1 VAQWSANGEK
11 ERACPDA
18 PRTGQASRSHS
29 VAKLCL
35 LLASG
40 VDSCECPLPPI
51 AKSTVATSDDRAQIA
66 EAWRMGQIDPSQLLD
81 LSGGVRRLPARRARR
96 TTPCRAWHDLDQ
108 RRGWARRTPPILRW
122 LLADVEAN
130 EKVLAPSARRIGA
143 YLLAAQSTNW
153 CEAAQKARYL
163 LNLSPAPWPRK
174 AAADRRSSPRC
185 SMISSGSDANRQCR
199 HPGGA
204 RSDPPLAP
212 VCLFEKAGPH
222 RRSLLNPVSKLRK
235 AWVFERG

>member
-1 VAQWSANGEK
+1 
-11 ERACPDA
+11 
-18 PRTGQASRSHS
+18 

-51 AKSTVATSDDRAQIA
+51 AMSTVAISDDRAQIA

-96 TTPCRAWHDLDQ
+96 ATPCRASVRSGSASRDGRAEGHRFCTGCWRTWGLT
-108 RRGWARRTPPILRW
+108 RRSLR
-122 LLADVEAN
+122 LQQDALE
-130 EKVLAPSARRIGA
+130 A
-143 YLLAAQSTNW
+143 YLLAAQATNW

-163 LNLSPAPWPRK
+163 LNLSPARWPRK
-174 AAADRRSSPRC
+174 APTNRRSSPRC

-199 HPGGA
+199 HPAGA

-222 RRSLLNPVSKLRK
+222 RRSLLNP
-235 AWVFERG
+235 